1 MSASLV
7 WILVG
12 LVLIVSELMA
22 TSVIAVFFGVAAVI
36 VGLLLQLGIIESM
49 AAQFT
54 VFGVISLLS
63 LVLARGKFKRWFKG
77 YTADASEGRPDFQHD
92 IGERGVVVDD
102 FAQGSGRITLN
113 GVRWKAFSDDELKT
127 GDVVWVT
134 SNNGIE
140 LTVSKHKP

>member
-1 MSASLV
+1 MGASLV
-7 WILVG
+7 WILIG
-12 LVLIVSELMA
+12 LVLIVSELMT

-36 VGLLLQLGIIESM
+36 VGVLLQLGIIEST

-54 VFGVISLLS
+54 VFGGVSLLS
-63 LVLARGKFKRWFKG
+63 LLLARGKLKRWFKG
-77 YTADASEGRPDFQHD
+77 YTADASEGRPNFQHD

-113 GVRWKAFSDDELKT
+113 GVRWKAFSDEQLKS
-127 GDVVWVT
+127 GDAVWVT

>member
-22 TSVIAVFFGVAAVI
+22 TSVIAVFFGIAAVI
-36 VGLLLQLGIIESM
+36 VGLLLQIGIIDAM

-63 LVLARGKFKRWFKG
+63 LVLARGKLKRWFKG

-92 IGERGVVVDD
+92 IGARGVVVESMLEEGCTLR
-102 FAQGSGRITLN
+102 GS
-113 GVRWKAFSDDELKT
+113 
-127 GDVVWVT
+127 
-134 SNNGIE
+134 
-140 LTVSKHKP
+140 KPMRDM